1 MERRAD
7 VPPMATEVASA
18 GGTAGAGLRAHASDL
33 RGLAQL
39 ATQAVTGATG
49 VVEAVHQSVW
59 STLGFP
65 GGDQPGRARGI
76 TGMVYGGIRG
86 ATGLIGRGADALL
99 AALEA
104 GDTHVGQPPRV
115 PASREALQAV
125 LNGVFGDHLAATGN
139 PLAIR
144 MDLRHR
150 GQPLADDAVPAALAS
165 GRILVMVHGLC
176 MSDLHWRV
184 RREDAVVDHGEALA
198 AAHGYTCLHLRYNSG
213 LAVAR
218 NGAELSQRLE
228 RLLAAWPA
236 DVESLAIVGH
246 SMGGLLARSA
256 VHHATGASLRW
267 PRHLRHIAFLG
278 TPHHGA
284 PLERAGNWVEGV
296 LAATRYT
303 APFAGVGRLRS
314 TGITDLRHGRV
325 ADASDAPD
333 STMVP
338 LPEGVGCH
346 AVAAATASG
355 RSRLAERLVGDG
367 LVPLDSALGRHD
379 DPRRRLDFAP
389 DSQFVAWRTGHLGL
403 LGSPDVTRQLLHW
416 LAPTT

>member
-1 MERRAD
+1 MSR
-7 VPPMATEVASA
+7 SA
-18 GGTAGAGLRAHASDL
+18 GMTPGMIPAADRAAPTAGPRARIADL

-49 VVEAVHQSVW
+49 VVEAVHQAVW

-65 GGDQPGRARGI
+65 GGAQPGRARGI
-76 TGMVYGGIRG
+76 TGMVYAGIRG
-86 ATGLIGRGADALL
+86 ATGLVGAGADGVL
-99 AALEA
+99 AALESRDA
-104 GDTHVGQPPRV
+104 GGGDTRRV

-150 GQPLADDAVPAALAS
+150 GSVLADDAAPDAALATR
-165 GRILVMVHGLC
+165 RILVMVHGLC
-176 MSDLHWRV
+176 MSDLHWRA
-184 RREDAVVDHGEALA
+184 RRDGEIVDHGEALA

-213 LAVAR
+213 LAVAS

-228 RLLAAWPA
+228 RLLEAWPVK
-236 DVESLAIVGH
+236 VEALAIVGH

-256 VHHATGASLRW
+256 VHHGTAASLRW
-267 PRHLRHIAFLG
+267 PRHLRHLAFLG

-284 PLERAGNWVEGV
+284 PLERAGHWVEGV
-296 LAATRYT
+296 LGATPFT

-325 ADASDAPD
+325 VHETDAF
-333 STMVP
+333 VP
-338 LPEGVGCH
+338 LPRGVACH
-346 AVAAATASG
+346 AVAAATASR
-355 RSRLAERLVGDG
+355 RSLLAERLVGDG
-367 LVPLDSALGRHD
+367 LVPLDSALGRHP
-379 DPRRRLDFAP
+379 DPRRRLRFRAG
-389 DSQFVAWRTGHLGL
+389 SQYVAWRTGHLDL
-403 LGSPDVTRQLLHW
+403 LANPQVTRQLLRW